1 PPLFFAPTRQI
12 SQRDLEL
19 SMDAVSVMR
28 HERQPAAP
36 VLDLLRSLGVRDP
49 NTLYALAARL
59 PAPADGAADPTRAV
73 RVILGEWFG
82 RMLGPAELDAE
93 QAFLLG
99 RAAFVALDGGNRF
112 PGALMTED
120 PPAEFAVELRR
131 LVPQP
136 SPDAAPAAMLVQSL
150 APPALLTP
158 VA

>member
-1 PPLFFAPTRQI
+1 
-12 SQRDLEL
+12 
-19 SMDAVSVMR
+19 MDAVSVMR

-59 PAPADGAADPTRAV
+59 PATPSDGAADPAGAA

-82 RMLGPAELDAE
+82 RLLGRTDLDAE

-99 RAAFVALDGGNRF
+99 RAAFVALDGGSRY

-120 PPAEFAVELRR
+120 APAEFTAELHRH
-131 LVPQP
+131 VPQP
-136 SPDAAPAAMLVQSL
+136 SPAAAPAAMLVQSL
-150 APPALLTP
+150 DPPALLAP
-158 VA
+158 VAALLRGAGPKGANAA